1 MNSNISTNQR
11 PKSSKQKQG
20 DLKIES
26 RTLNNN
32 IFVIKDT
39 RRNQTPILIK
49 SKNNLNNS
57 SQKNSKYFSSMQKKC
72 NKISSPNLKKINTTK
87 NFNQNR
93 QVRLFQNELKQNP
106 QILNENSKN
115 KEIINNIKKKSDNSK

>member
-57 SQKNSKYFSSMQKKC
+57 SQKNPKYFSRMQKEC
-72 NKISSPNLKKINTTK
+72 NIISKHNLKKSNT
-87 NFNQNR
+87 FEDYNQNR